1 MDLTFMDLLALH
13 VGYVL
18 TSLIIVGVFAV
29 LTFGTAFACAM
40 ADIAKERRARRRK
53 ESRNGTQA

>member
-18 TSLIIVGVFAV
+18 TSLIIVGVFAA
-29 LTFGTAFACAM
+29 LTFGLAFICATAE
-40 ADIAKERRARRRK
+40 IAKERRLARRRK
-53 ESRNGTQA
+53 ESRNA